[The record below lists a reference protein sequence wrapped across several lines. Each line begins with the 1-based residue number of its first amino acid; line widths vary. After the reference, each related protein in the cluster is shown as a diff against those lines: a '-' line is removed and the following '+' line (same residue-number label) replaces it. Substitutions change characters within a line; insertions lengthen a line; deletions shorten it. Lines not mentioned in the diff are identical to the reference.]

1 MKKIFLHIK
10 SQSNATATT
19 DEAERSF
26 GENDSLLAIAAPLSS
41 SELCSSSSPMNSNN
55 KYNHQNSSSIL
66 SSTQSSIS
74 STTTSLSRTN
84 KKKSPLKLKLKQQ
97 LKRKFSRSASSKD
110 DSISEARGRA
120 AARNVPPPFTT
131 SKLLRLNELKE
142 AKLRAEERREERSLR
157 GGGSGGGRDYGS
169 SSLRGDSSI
178 MSIRSTRTAGE
189 TSISISMGG
198 KEIAPIDEIQFI
210 QQNGIMFVTCLLL
223 QFILLFLYNRQC
235 TEAASAS
242 GQSDQLIIAATTNT
256 NYQQVLL
263 LLLLPISLII
273 IQSLT
278 LYTLLNTILVYAIDN
293 INVGQN
299 IQLVSNLDFGKRLYI
314 VQVVTYTKLLSVGV
328 GVFSVVGAMVYNG
341 WRRLLGIKWVVCQYL
356 NLTSS
361 SCCKKM
367 CNDDDGAMLL
377 ATNMLSPVSSWAHQA
392 YNVSTFVTV
401 RMIVFILA
409 VLLLGHWKTDRMPR
423 Q

>member
-10 SQSNATATT
+10 SPSNATATT

-74 STTTSLSRTN
+74 STTTSLSRN
-84 KKKSPLKLKLKQQ
+84 KKSSPLKLKQ
-97 LKRKFSRSASSKD
+97 LKRKFSRSTSSKD
-110 DSISEARGRA
+110 DSISEARERA

-189 TSISISMGG
+189 TSMSMGG

-223 QFILLFLYNRQC
+223 QFILLPFYNRHC
-235 TEAASAS
+235 TQAASSS
-242 GQSDQLIIAATTNT
+242 GQSDQIIIAATTT

-263 LLLLPISLII
+263 QLLLPISLII